1 MAGTTDSR
9 WMETVEKWVYAYQAR
24 LRAYLFSRTGDE
36 AVTRDLT
43 QEVFLVV
50 LRQIDRFD
58 FSREPWPWLI
68 SIAHNKLREYWRDL
82 RKRGG
87 ADALDVFVADV
98 QLNRD
103 EADEED
109 RTGERIEALRHCVEA
124 LRPKARRL
132 IEMIYTE
139 RLNCAQ
145 VAERLQQKAGAVR
158 IAVHRIRKTLRLCV
172 ESGAEGDG
180 T

>member
-1 MAGTTDSR
+1 MIGRADSER
-9 WMETVEKWVYAYQAR
+9 MKTVEKWVYAYQAR
-24 LRAYLFSRTGDE
+24 LRAYLFSRVGDE

-82 RKRGG
+82 KKRGR
-87 ADALDVFVADV
+87 ADALDVFVADM
-98 QLNRD
+98 QLHTD
-103 EADEED
+103 EDSEED
-109 RTGERIEALRHCVEA
+109 RTGEQIETLRHCVEA

-132 IEMIYTE
+132 VEMIYTE

-158 IAVHRIRKTLRLCV
+158 IAIHRIRKALRSCV
-172 ESGAEGDG
+172 EAGAAGDG